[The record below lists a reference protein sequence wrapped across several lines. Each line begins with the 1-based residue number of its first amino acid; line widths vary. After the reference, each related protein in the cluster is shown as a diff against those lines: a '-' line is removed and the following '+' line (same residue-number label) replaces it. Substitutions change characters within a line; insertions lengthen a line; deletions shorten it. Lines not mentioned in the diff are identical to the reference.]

1 MFNFFFK
8 KDCLSK
14 LFTSMTFSFY
24 LVTNKFILSTLFNH
38 YWYLAFLTLLPSFI
52 FSSLYSLLFY
62 IIFIRI
68 FMFYP
73 QISTFLIIIYE
84 LVSQTNLFRAFLFGF
99 LNFLISISIS
109 VILEVVLPNQ
119 TRLAQ
124 NANVFFLHH

>member
-1 MFNFFFK
+1 
-8 KDCLSK
+8 
-14 LFTSMTFSFY
+14 
-24 LVTNKFILSTLFNH
+24 
-38 YWYLAFLTLLPSFI
+38 
-52 FSSLYSLLFY
+52 
-62 IIFIRI
+62 
-68 FMFYP
+68 MFYP